1 MSPVKVRRI
10 AIGGSK
16 RMAVWDDLN
25 REEKLKIYD
34 SGISFQQEE
43 QRSHIMPNYR
53 IGDIYAPRVSDC
65 EPLAGVVAHFGKV
78 IAGRERS
85 IMDGRKG
92 LRIIDMLERAQSSL
106 DASLRTTTSLR
117 QAAE

>member
-1 MSPVKVRRI
+1 
-10 AIGGSK
+10 
-16 RMAVWDDLN
+16 MAVWDDLN

-43 QRSHIMPNYR
+43 QRSHIMPSYR
-53 IGDIYAPRVSDC
+53 IGDIFAPRVPDC

-78 IAGRERS
+78 ISGQERS

-92 LRIIDMLERAQSSL
+92 LRIIDMLERAQFSL
-106 DASLRTTTSLR
+106 DASLRRTSSLR

>member
-1 MSPVKVRRI
+1 
-10 AIGGSK
+10 
-16 RMAVWDDLN
+16 MAVWDDLN

-53 IGDIYAPRVSDC
+53 IGDIFAPRVSDC
-65 EPLAGVVAHFGKV
+65 EPLAQVVAHFGEV

-92 LRIIDMLERAQSSL
+92 LRIIGMLEQAQSSL
-106 DASLRTTTSLR
+106 DASR
-117 QAAE
+117 QTVSSRKGVAL

>member
-1 MSPVKVRRI
+1 
-10 AIGGSK
+10 
-16 RMAVWDDLN
+16 
-25 REEKLKIYD
+25 
-34 SGISFQQEE
+34 
-43 QRSHIMPNYR
+43 
-53 IGDIYAPRVSDC
+53 
-65 EPLAGVVAHFGKV
+65 VVAHFGKV